1 MLADLVA
8 DLLFGPLWF
17 WLLLMQ
23 APPTPAYA
31 KQVLD
36 REPVPG
42 REHHEDHE
50 LGHQQGRGPGE
61 RRTVLRLHRNATE
74 DPGEKGQPRATG
86 EPIPG

>member
-17 WLLLMQ
+17 RLLLMQ

-36 REPVPG
+36 ATLAG
-42 REHHEDHE
+42 
-50 LGHQQGRGPGE
+50 
-61 RRTVLRLHRNATE
+61 LRAESR
-74 DPGEKGQPRATG
+74 
-86 EPIPG
+86 